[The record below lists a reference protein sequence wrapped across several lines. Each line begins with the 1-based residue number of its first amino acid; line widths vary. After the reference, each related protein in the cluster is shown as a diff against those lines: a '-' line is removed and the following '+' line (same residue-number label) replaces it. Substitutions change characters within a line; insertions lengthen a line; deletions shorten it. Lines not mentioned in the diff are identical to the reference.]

1 MASLKFMPRKLQ
13 TAFSRLAMPEAAKA
27 ILTLVDNPEY
37 CVWTDDFIGDALD
50 ARYASSVGSGT
61 EVVGI
66 TAASNGILTVATQGN
81 SAGDS
86 AGVGLGLHW
95 KGDLGVYFVAYVKVS
110 SGTSSKFEIGLT
122 DSAADDGAI
131 DVKATPTFTATDC
144 ALFVYDVTD
153 DTNVTFITAQA
164 GAVGANVDSTFTLVN
179 DTFFW
184 VEIVVQ
190 DGQASG
196 YINGQYVGGGAITST
211 APLTPW
217 FYAGAVGAATAVT
230 TTCDW
235 FGIIGP
241 RV

>member
-66 TAASNGILTVATQGN
+66 TAGVNGLLTVATQGN
-81 SAGDS
+81 ADGDT

-95 KGDLGVYFVAYVKVS
+95 EGALGVYFAAYVKLNPI
-110 SGTSSKFEIGLT
+110 TNAKFEIGLT
-122 DSAADDGAI
+122 DSTADDGAI

-144 ALFVYDVTD
+144 ALFVYDTTD
-153 DTNVTFITAQA
+153 DTNVTFITCAN
-164 GAVGANVDSTFTLVN
+164 GTVGANVDSTFTLAA

-217 FYAGAVGAATAVT
+217 FYAGAVGAATGVT

-235 FGIIGP
+235 LGIIGP